1 MRLKSSVRRK
11 VENRIVTE
19 YLGFKKYFFL
29 KMGVYLERKC
39 YLCIANASCSADN
52 RNVGS

>member
-29 KMGVYLERKC
+29 KMGVYLEGKC
-39 YLCIANASCSADN
+39 YLCIAKASCSSNN